1 MKIINNA
8 FLLLICV
15 LIVACGGNKKNETE
29 STTKPDSLQVTLDA
43 LNKKIAENPKDPKLY
58 DQRAAWYLQNK
69 DPDKALSDVNK
80 AITLDPKN
88 SAYMRTLSD
97 VFFAT
102 GKLRNCLD
110 ALNKACELNPNDA
123 EALLKLA
130 ELYFYQKDYKKTF
143 EFIDKA
149 QKIDNLNAKA
159 DFIRGMALKDVGDT
173 LKAVKSFEKAIEK
186 DQQYFH
192 AYMQL
197 GLMYSV
203 KRSALAIDYFNNAL
217 NLNPKSIEAL
227 YALALFYQQV
237 GDFQKAIAK
246 YTIIIQID
254 PTYKYAH
261 YNIGYIYLVELGS
274 YEDAIKYF
282 SDAIKCDAN
291 YVEAYFNRGFAYE
304 KMGNIKSARA
314 DYQQAL
320 KIRVNY
326 DKAVEGMNRLD
337 KTSH

>member
-15 LIVACGGNKKNETE
+15 LIVACGGPKKSETE
-29 STTKPDSLQVTLDA
+29 SATKPDSQHVTLDA

-130 ELYFYQKDYKKTF
+130 ELYFYQKDYKRPS
-143 EFIDKA
+143 
-149 QKIDNLNAKA
+149 NLLTKP
-159 DFIRGMALKDVGDT
+159 
-173 LKAVKSFEKAIEK
+173 
-186 DQQYFH
+186 
-192 AYMQL
+192 
-197 GLMYSV
+197 
-203 KRSALAIDYFNNAL
+203 KRL
-217 NLNPKSIEAL
+217 
-227 YALALFYQQV
+227 
-237 GDFQKAIAK
+237 
-246 YTIIIQID
+246 II
-254 PTYKYAH
+254 
-261 YNIGYIYLVELGS
+261 
-274 YEDAIKYF
+274 
-282 SDAIKCDAN
+282 
-291 YVEAYFNRGFAYE
+291 
-304 KMGNIKSARA
+304 
-314 DYQQAL
+314 
-320 KIRVNY
+320 
-326 DKAVEGMNRLD
+326 
-337 KTSH
+337 